1 MMKLGEWQKLQ
12 VVRVLPIGA
21 YLADPQEM
29 AAAGGDGKGEEVLL
43 PANQLTDPV
52 VPGEQ
57 IDVFLYRDSED
68 RLIATRQEPAITLGG
83 IARLTVRETG
93 KIGAF
98 LDWGLV
104 KDLLLPFA
112 EQKRRVQPG
121 DRVMVMLYIDNSD
134 RLAATMRIE
143 EHLTTDSPYRAGDM
157 VTGTIYQIHPVIG
170 AFTAVE
176 NRYHGL
182 IPKKEFAGAVEAVA
196 STGGQFTPPI
206 MGAVGFVMAEFL
218 NLSYT
223 YVALAAVT
231 PALLYYV
238 GLLLAVHFEAK
249 RLGLSGIAKENIPDA
264 MKVIREQGHLV
275 LPLISLIGLMFA
287 GFTPLYAAVISIFG
301 RIPA

>member
-1 MMKLGEWQKLQ
+1 MKLGEWQKLQ

-29 AAAGGDGKGEEVLL
+29 AAAGGDGKREEVLL

-182 IPKKEFAGAVEAVA
+182 IPKKEFAGALREGDVLTLRVTHVKPDGKLDLALREAAPIQMDRDASLILEKLVA
-196 STGGQFTPPI
+196 AGG
-206 MGAVGFVMAEFL
+206 FL
-218 NLSYT
+218 PYHDKSDPEDIRRMFDLSK
-223 YVALAAVT
+223 AAFKR
-231 PALLYYV
+231 AIGRLY
-238 GLLLAVHFEAK
+238 
-249 RLGLSGIAKENIPDA
+249 
-264 MKVIREQGHLV
+264 REQKIQIEEDG
-275 LPLISLIGLMFA
+275 ISLTDL
-287 GFTPLYAAVISIFG
+287 PKQ
-301 RIPA
+301 P

>member
-1 MMKLGEWQKLQ
+1 MKLGEWQKLQ

-29 AAAGGDGKGEEVLL
+29 AAAGEDGKREEVLL

-143 EHLTTDSPYRAGDM
+143 EHLTTDSPYHAGDM

-182 IPKKEFAGAVEAVA
+182 IPKKEFAGALREGDVLTLRVTHVKPDGKLDLALREAAPIQMDRDASLILEKLVA
-196 STGGQFTPPI
+196 AGG
-206 MGAVGFVMAEFL
+206 FL
-218 NLSYT
+218 PYHDKSDPEDIRRMFDLSK
-223 YVALAAVT
+223 AAFKR
-231 PALLYYV
+231 AIGRLY
-238 GLLLAVHFEAK
+238 
-249 RLGLSGIAKENIPDA
+249 
-264 MKVIREQGHLV
+264 REQKIQIEEDG
-275 LPLISLIGLMFA
+275 ISLTDL
-287 GFTPLYAAVISIFG
+287 PKQ
-301 RIPA
+301 P